1 MGVVNVWSGVLV
13 VEVVVAVGGVVDIS
27 SRVVVEETVGVVDVW
42 NVVVG
47 PGPSDPEVVGV
58 VDVRPP
64 TIIFL

>member
-13 VEVVVAVGGVVDIS
+13 VEVVVAVGRVVDIS

-47 PGPSDPEVVGV
+47 PSPSYPDVVVV

-64 TIIFL
+64 TIIIL